1 MFHTLKLKA
10 VVKPELFITRSQ
22 LRVSKILFGIAVV
35 SLFSTSIFRS
45 AIYSLLPKAYYF
57 LPRRSCIDTIT
68 PFWRLPLPLL
78 SREDD
83 TGSGNGEISDPEQSK
98 VRKEELKCATQLT
111 LLLVSTSFS
120 GFAAA
125 FCLLSTTRQ
134 IASAQ
139 HFRTSK
145 SRCASWLMLGGSV
158 TGMFALLLCRLLS
171 SNDKKLGTT
180 WQRPEGSTRCSK
192 HRHGCRALCRL
203 PSCSLKLSCT
213 ASSYVVGAMFPV
225 IAPALPRGC

>member
-98 VRKEELKCATQLT
+98 VRKKELKCAAQLT
-111 LLLVSTSFS
+111 LSLVSTSFS
-120 GFAAA
+120 GFGGVLLAIYHKADSLGAALPHVKVTV
-125 FCLLSTTRQ
+125 CLL
-134 IASAQ
+134 
-139 HFRTSK
+139 
-145 SRCASWLMLGGSV
+145 LGGSV

-180 WQRPEGSTRCSK
+180 WQRAVLAAANIVMAAVLCV
-192 HRHGCRALCRL
+192 GCPRAR
-203 PSCSLKLSCT
+203 
-213 ASSYVVGAMFPV
+213 
-225 IAPALPRGC
+225 